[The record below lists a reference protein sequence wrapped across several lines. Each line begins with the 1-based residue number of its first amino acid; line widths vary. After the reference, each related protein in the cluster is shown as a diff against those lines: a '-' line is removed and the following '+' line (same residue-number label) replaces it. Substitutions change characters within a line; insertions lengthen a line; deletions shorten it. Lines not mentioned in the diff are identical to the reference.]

1 MWWLVIPRMLPAL
14 AALAL
19 AACGTAP
26 GAPAGSGPVC
36 PTTPVSVVVSVD
48 PWSDLVARLGGACA
62 RVTTILAGSG
72 ADPHEFEPSIGE
84 AARMSGAQVAVV
96 NGAGYDTWASKL
108 LDTVDPP
115 PVLVDAGA
123 VVGAP
128 EGSNPH
134 LWYAPAYVHE
144 VVAAVTRA
152 LVQALPE
159 ASGYFSARATEVAT
173 YLEPYDAAVRDLTTR
188 ATGRTYGATEGVY
201 DLMAEAL
208 GLQDLTP
215 EGWRQAAAND
225 SDPSPGDVVAFQ
237 DALGSGAMDV
247 LVRNVQAQGAASD
260 LVVQAAADD
269 AVPLV
274 DVTETMPAGQT
285 SFVRWQV
292 GQLDRLAAA
301 VGLG

>member
-1 MWWLVIPRMLPAL
+1 MLPAV
-14 AALAL
+14 AALTL
-19 AACGTAP
+19 AACGTAS
-26 GAPAGSGPVC
+26 GASAPAGSGPAC
-36 PTTPVSVVVSVD
+36 PTAPVSVAVSVD
-48 PWSDLVARLGGACA
+48 PWSNLVERLGGACA
-62 RVTTILAGSG
+62 RVTTILAGSS

-84 AARMSGAQVAVV
+84 AARISGAQVAVV

-115 PVLVDAGA
+115 PVIVDAGA

-152 LVQALPE
+152 LAQAQP
-159 ASGYFSARATEVAT
+159 AATGYFAARATEVAA
-173 YLEPYDAAVRDLTTR
+173 YLEPYDTAVRGLAAR
-188 ATGRTYGATEGVY
+188 AAGRTYGATEGVY

-215 EGWRQAAAND
+215 AGWRQAAAND
-225 SDPSPGDVVAFQ
+225 SDPSPGDVAEFQ
-237 DALGSGAMDV
+237 ATLGSGAMDV
-247 LVRNVQAQGAASD
+247 LVRNVQAQGATSE
-260 LVVQAAADD
+260 LVVQAATDD
-269 AVPLV
+269 AVPVV

-292 GQLDRLAAA
+292 GQLDRLATAL
-301 VGLG
+301 GLR